1 MPANLHIHTHTHTH
15 IVQMPCFDTA
25 SKTMYVVI
33 VYLREDR
40 ITILILVFSAIILV
54 MAEQPYVVDLTIQE
68 VMKYLFMHSECQST
82 QNHTKPFVLPTNKH
96 NFKKLVAS
104 AGKANSAHAVTKLE
118 K

>member
-1 MPANLHIHTHTHTH
+1 MPANLHTHTH

-25 SKTMYVVI
+25 SKTLYVVI
-33 VYLREDR
+33 VYLREDK

-54 MAEQPYVVDLTIQE
+54 MAEQPYVADLTIQE